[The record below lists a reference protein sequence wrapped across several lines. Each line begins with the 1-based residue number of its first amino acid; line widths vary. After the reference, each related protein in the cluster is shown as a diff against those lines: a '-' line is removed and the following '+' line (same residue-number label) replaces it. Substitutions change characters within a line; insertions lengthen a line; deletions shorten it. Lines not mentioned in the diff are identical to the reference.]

1 MNTLMKAE
9 RVLVDANRLL
19 LEFAEEIGQ
28 GVWVG
33 RESEAA
39 MRISAISQELHKAV
53 ALMFASDGTDGPPPP
68 SLTLQ

>member
-33 RESEAA
+33 RESEAV
-39 MRISAISQELHKAV
+39 MQISAISQELHKAV
-53 ALMFASDGTDGPPPP
+53 ALMFASDGRPLPGAD
-68 SLTLQ
+68 